1 MSEQSTIEALKLCGV
16 MLGAATL
23 AVVGF
28 EYLLRV
34 LTRGGKHDA

>member
-1 MSEQSTIEALKLCGV
+1 MSDPSTIEAAKLCGLL
-16 MLGAATL
+16 LGIATL